1 MIPPAPPPDLLAIA
15 AALPRLAPSS
25 PRSDRPSRRRSGRSD
40 RARARLLVGA
50 CWRGLLIKMGS
61 LSAAGAPGRVIPA
74 ARLEICD
81 LSGAFLGLCVGVG
94 AGGVVVL
101 RFEGRGDGR
110 RRGEV
115 PAGDGGGAQPLGG
128 VLRLHRHL
136 QQGSHELPRLQL
148 WYEIQSCPRCLSPFR
163 SATVWLLDASAP
175 CFYSYM
181 LSAEARGQD

>member
-1 MIPPAPPPDLLAIA
+1 MWPGQGQPSILVHVTSRSYGGVPHRTARNASRCYLPSYSASVGRHPPSRSSQDLLTIA
-15 AALPRLAPSS
+15 AVLPRFAPSS
-25 PRSDRPSRRRSGRSD
+25 LRSDRSSRRRSGRSD

-81 LSGAFLGLCVGVG
+81 LSGAFLGLCVG

-115 PAGDGGGAQPLGG
+115 PAGDGGGAEPLGG
-128 VLRLHRHL
+128 VLRLHCHL
-136 QQGSHELPRLQL
+136 QQGAHELPRL
-148 WYEIQSCPRCLSPFR
+148 
-163 SATVWLLDASAP
+163 
-175 CFYSYM
+175 
-181 LSAEARGQD
+181 